1 MFVKEEG
8 GTDHMTIKIDLEM
21 LEIVKESI
29 GIPNTEL
36 LLLGGHVN
44 VGKIVKT
51 EKNIVHMHLNMSQ
64 PYIARTHISKV
75 VGVNSRCGEE

>member
-1 MFVKEEG
+1 
-8 GTDHMTIKIDLEM
+8 MTIKIDLEM

-51 EKNIVHMHLNMSQ
+51 EKNIVHMHLNTSQ
-64 PYIARTHISKV
+64 SYIARTHISKI
-75 VGVNSRCGEE
+75 VGVRNRYREK